1 MAKTPGDQANCLR
14 SNALLCAVVFVQLMP
29 SSLVQ
34 RKLLYAI
41 LLRSLQM
48 NVGHLGPAAVVG
60 HHIVAGLEYFDRRCV
75 CLAGRITWTVMR
87 QRACSL
93 WGASMQLRH
102 DVILH
107 FMLNFGIPPG
117 LEVAATIE
125 VIFNEFGLK

>member
-1 MAKTPGDQANCLR
+1 
-14 SNALLCAVVFVQLMP
+14 
-29 SSLVQ
+29 
-34 RKLLYAI
+34 
-41 LLRSLQM
+41 
-48 NVGHLGPAAVVG
+48 
-60 HHIVAGLEYFDRRCV
+60 
-75 CLAGRITWTVMR
+75 MR